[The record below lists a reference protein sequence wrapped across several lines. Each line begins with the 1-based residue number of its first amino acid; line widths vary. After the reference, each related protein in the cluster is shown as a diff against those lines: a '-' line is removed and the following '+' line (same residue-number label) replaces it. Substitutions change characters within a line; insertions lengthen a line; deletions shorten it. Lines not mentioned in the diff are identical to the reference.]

1 MSYAPDKPPAET
13 ADEFHAYVLREFKK
27 ISAEFLAL
35 SITAP
40 PPLPN
45 PDLIWQWNAEA
56 VAPFSIQA
64 RDPSRVSLVIVG
76 GRKWVRLLTMPG
88 DSSIAGSGSN
98 ERTDMQYSSD
108 LTNGQEGRERW
119 MTHSIMFP
127 GDYVDPPPSPASAT
141 PWNFGVVFDWHN
153 SALGAGQANMQIQ
166 AMPVTGSD
174 ASRPTGLGIKMAWG
188 TQAAPQ
194 EKYYPIGPIVRNVPY
209 NFKHH
214 VFWTAASTGSF
225 DAWVNGRLV
234 MQYKGPTL
242 YAGQE
247 TYCKLARYG
256 SPTGQPCAVLHGRLR
271 LGKTEASVA

>member
-1 MSYAPDKPPAET
+1 MSYSPDKPPAEA

-45 PDLIWQWNAEA
+45 PDLIWQWNADA
-56 VAPFSIQA
+56 IAPFGIQA
-64 RDPSRVSLVIVG
+64 KDPSRVTLVTVYG
-76 GRKWVRLLTMPG
+76 KYVRLLTMPG
-88 DSSIAGSGSN
+88 DSNLFGSGTW
-98 ERTDMQYSSD
+98 ERCDLQYSSS

-119 MTHSIMFP
+119 FTHTIIFP
-127 GDYVDPPPSPASAT
+127 DDYVDPPQSNGT
-141 PWNFGVVFDWHN
+141 WNAGVVFDWHN
-153 SALGAGQANMQIQ
+153 SVAGGGQANMQIM
-166 AMPVTGSD
+166 AMPATATSAD
-174 ASRPTGLGIKMAWG
+174 RPTGLGIQMAWG
-188 TQAAPQ
+188 AQATPQ
-194 EKYYPIGPIVRNVPY
+194 TRYYPIGPVARNTPY

-214 VFWTAASTGSF
+214 VFWTSASTGSF

-234 MQYKGPTL
+234 MQYRGPTL
-242 YAGQE
+242 YQGQE